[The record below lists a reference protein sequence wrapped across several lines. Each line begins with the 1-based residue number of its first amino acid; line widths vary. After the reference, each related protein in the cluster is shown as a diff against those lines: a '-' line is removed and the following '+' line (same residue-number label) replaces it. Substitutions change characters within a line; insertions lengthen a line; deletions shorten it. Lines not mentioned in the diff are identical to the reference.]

1 MKDLW
6 LKLYSKFR
14 NLILYGIIGSSS
26 ALLDF
31 TIFTILTEVLGIYF
45 LIANCISVTCGLTNS
60 FVLNRKYNF
69 KVTDK
74 TLKRALMF
82 YTVGFC
88 GLLINSTLLYLFIN
102 YAHFIIPV
110 AKICAMAIEVLLQF
124 LVNSLITFRKTDY
137 EKTNKTLG

>member
-31 TIFTILTEVLGIYF
+31 TIFTVLTEVLDIYF

-60 FVLNRKYNF
+60 FILNRKYNF

-88 GLLINSTLLYLFIN
+88 GLLVNSTLLYLFIN
-102 YAHFIIPV
+102 YAHFVTPV

-137 EKTNKTLG
+137 EKTNKTIG

>member
-31 TIFTILTEVLGIYF
+31 TIFTVLTEVLDIYF

-60 FVLNRKYNF
+60 FILNRKYNF

-88 GLLINSTLLYLFIN
+88 GLLVNSTLLYLFIN
-102 YAHFIIPV
+102 YAHFVTPV
-110 AKICAMAIEVLLQF
+110 AKICAMSI
-124 LVNSLITFRKTDY
+124 
-137 EKTNKTLG
+137 

>member
-31 TIFTILTEVLGIYF
+31 TIFTVLTEVLGIYY

-60 FVLNRKYNF
+60 FILNRKYNF

-74 TLKRALMF
+74 TFKRALMF
-82 YTVGFC
+82 YIVGFC
-88 GLLINSTLLYLFIN
+88 GLLLNSTLLYVFIN
-102 YAHFIIPV
+102 YAHLITPI

-124 LVNSLITFRKTDY
+124 IVNSLITFRKTDY
-137 EKTNKTLG
+137 EKRNETH